1 MTAELPLTL
10 NPTSVTEQTCCSLL
24 SAPLTDSQAQ
34 TYSAYFKVLSDPA
47 RLQIVSIIA
56 AEGCSPIT
64 VGELV
69 DKMHIGQPTVSHHL
83 KKLAEVGLIERQQ
96 QGRSVYYTVQVEA
109 FRRLCAVL
117 GYSA

>member
-1 MTAELPLTL
+1 MTAEFPLTL
-10 NPTSVTEQTCCSLL
+10 SPTLVPEQTCCSLL
-24 SAPLTDSQAQ
+24 SAPLTENQAQ
-34 TYSAYFKVLSDPA
+34 TYAAYFKVLSDPA

-56 AEGCSPIT
+56 AQGCSPIT

-96 QGRSVYYTVQVEA
+96 QGRSAYYTVQIEA